1 MHSMTQSTTRR
12 HLLALSLVGMLSA
25 CGGSDSDSS
34 PAPQPEVN
42 LIPVAQLD
50 GPASTTERAD
60 VLLSA
65 EASSDADGGI
75 VSYQWQLNLGGYDQ
89 GQISLLPNGET
100 ATLRVGELAE
110 DTEIE
115 IAITVVDDQGAKD
128 QHALLLTLEELDK
141 DKLPQMPDDPDQEVA
156 GVDADSDGVRDDV
169 EIKILELYPLSR
181 PERELARMGAAKYA
195 EVIASGTEGDD
206 VKQTLAANELAKM
219 SACFVNEYGMEASQ
233 KAAVIRALMLNTRER
248 QQAYDAFD
256 RSRSGTVGNSYDPA
270 NLDCQLPQE

>member
-1 MHSMTQSTTRR
+1 MHSIAQFTPRR
-12 HLLALSLVGMLSA
+12 HLLALSLVGLLSA
-25 CGGSDSDSS
+25 CGGSDSDST

-42 LIPVAQLD
+42 LVPVAQLD
-50 GPASTTERAD
+50 GPASVPERTS

-75 VSYQWQLNLGGYDQ
+75 VSYQWQLNLNGYDG

-100 ATLRVGELAE
+100 ASLKVGELAE
-110 DTEIE
+110 DADIE
-115 IAITVVDDQGAKD
+115 VVITVVDDQGAD
-128 QHALLLTLEELDK
+128 DTHALTLTLEEQDK
-141 DKLPQMPDDPDQEVA
+141 AKLPQMPANPDEEIA

-169 EIKILELYPLSR
+169 EIKILELYPLSQ

-195 EVIASGTEGDD
+195 EVIASGTEEDD

-219 SACFVNEYGMEASQ
+219 SACFVGEYGMDASQ
-233 KAAVIRALMLNTRER
+233 KAAIIRALMLNTRER

-256 RSRSGTVGNSYDPA
+256 RSRSGTVGNSYDPTD
-270 NLDCQLPQE
+270 LDCQLPQE